1 MRMPGVGRGDPLL
14 PRGRRSPDGRK
25 EIWTEVRRQKSRPEE
40 DGCMLAH
47 RNWTHAFDSIKFQ
60 FLSLRVE
67 DADDGYEKV
76 PDERKQKEYN
86 PQQHS
91 KYANAQNPCDNMNE
105 E

>member
-1 MRMPGVGRGDPLL
+1 MCKHTNFFIKAKDCNEKAALERTACV
-14 PRGRRSPDGRK
+14 
-25 EIWTEVRRQKSRPEE
+25 
-40 DGCMLAH
+40 LAH
-47 RNWTHAFDSIKFQ
+47 SNWSHALNGIKFQ

-76 PDERKQKEYN
+76 PNERKQKEYN